1 MAKLIAE
8 MDVEEAGKADDY
20 SEACREMGM
29 TESCSC
35 IEGNPCVNELCC
47 RDWYRRFEI
56 AAKNGWK
63 GH

>member
-8 MDVEEAGKADDY
+8 MDVEETGKADDY